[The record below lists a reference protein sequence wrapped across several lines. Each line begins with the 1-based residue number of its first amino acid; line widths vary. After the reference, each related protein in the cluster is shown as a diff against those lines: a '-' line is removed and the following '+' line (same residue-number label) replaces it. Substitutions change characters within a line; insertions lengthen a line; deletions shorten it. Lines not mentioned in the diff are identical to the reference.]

1 MALMAL
7 STGLLACNQ
16 NTTEGAASESP
27 YGKPSIVIISPQTNE
42 VWSEGSLMVKVE
54 VNNFIMDSDAIG
66 LDKVP
71 GRGHW
76 HLYLDGEWIEAT
88 AEETTILERVSAG
101 FHHLRVALAN
111 NDHSPVLPPVE
122 DTVIVDVDFDDSAAV
137 AEPDEITTPDNDE
150 PEWAIPEQDAS
161 PHFISTSPT
170 HGEEISRELEA
181 ITLTFDF
188 NLAPESS
195 IELTYNGELVPLGSV
210 GISSDQFTMSA
221 PILEALASEG
231 VYEISYKP
239 CWPYLNCHSG
249 SFAFV
254 IAFEEEE

>member
-1 MALMAL
+1 MTTRRRGQGARGRTAHIPWLKLHWSGWALMALMAL

-111 NDHSPVLPPVE
+111 
-122 DTVIVDVDFDDSAAV
+122 T
-137 AEPDEITTPDNDE
+137 
-150 PEWAIPEQDAS
+150 
-161 PHFISTSPT
+161 
-170 HGEEISRELEA
+170 
-181 ITLTFDF
+181 
-188 NLAPESS
+188 
-195 IELTYNGELVPLGSV
+195 
-210 GISSDQFTMSA
+210 
-221 PILEALASEG
+221 
-231 VYEISYKP
+231 KP
-239 CWPYLNCHSG
+239 NKRG
-249 SFAFV
+249 
-254 IAFEEEE
+254 